1 MDETNETIIGQFLA
15 VTYAVVFHYSLE
27 VYFDFSCTTLKKLN
41 KDELQI
47 VKQVKMEFKFGE
59 MERGQSILPSL

>member
-1 MDETNETIIGQFLA
+1 MKQMKQFLA

-27 VYFDFSCTTLKKLN
+27 VYFDSSCTTLKKLN

-47 VKQVKMEFKFGE
+47 VEQVEGELKFSE